1 MDHGACSVI
10 YLDRRAHPERLRR
23 DNVLASLNLRDARGQ
38 VSSPG
43 YFNFAR
49 SASTHEVLANVETL
63 LSIFHESTCTP
74 VPSCAAAPML
84 TRPKSTSNAPVPPPS
99 TASGTSTTPR
109 ASITRPS

>member
-23 DNVLASLNLRDARGQ
+23 DNVLASLNARDARGV

-43 YFNFAR
+43 YFNFGR
-49 SASTHEVLANVETL
+49 SISTQEVLSNVETL
-63 LSIFHESTCTP
+63 LSIFHESTCTESLA
-74 VPSCAAAPML
+74 VPAHPML
-84 TRPKSTSNAPVPPPS
+84 TALQSTSIAPAQLRS

-109 ASITRPS
+109 ASTTRPS